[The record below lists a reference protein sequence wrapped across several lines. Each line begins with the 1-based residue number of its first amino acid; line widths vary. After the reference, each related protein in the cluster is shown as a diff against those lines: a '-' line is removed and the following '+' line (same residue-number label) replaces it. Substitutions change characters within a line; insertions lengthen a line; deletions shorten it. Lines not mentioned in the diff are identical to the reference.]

1 MTMGFKPCPHCDN
14 GEAEALYAV
23 DGKIEWYCHE
33 CQASWTAEPEEK
45 QETQLELWHL
55 KTYGEY

>member
-1 MTMGFKPCPHCDN
+1 MGFKACPHCDD

-33 CQASWTAEPEEK
+33 CGVSWT
-45 QETQLELWHL
+45 ETPSEYEAVTKHQLWWEQQMQ
-55 KTYGEY
+55 

>member
-1 MTMGFKPCPHCDN
+1 MTMGFKACPHCDN

-33 CQASWTAEPEEK
+33 CGVSWT
-45 QETQLELWHL
+45 ETPSEYEAVTKHQLWWEQQMQ
-55 KTYGEY
+55 